1 MIQLLLLFKAL
12 IYRIYL
18 KIKLK
23 IQVMAGKITIK
34 QRSPNVRTWISNK
47 ELNPYILNHDRWGNE
62 DDIDENGNIKNAFI
76 YDLFYNVKHIGATS
90 CYYMPEETK
99 QSWWQL
105 SYIQIQPGYTKKK
118 DLPPMNE
125 DGEYDYPGMDENDE
139 NDEYDYP
146 GIDVDYTGKGYA
158 SWLLEETCKRLWN
171 IELIPIRLK
180 NPGGL
185 GKSGQQNSTDLEN
198 DLENSELQKE
208 LKGFEWRRD
217 WYKRHGFE
225 DAGGGWM
232 ERQPPSY

>member
-1 MIQLLLLFKAL
+1 
-12 IYRIYL
+12 
-18 KIKLK
+18 
-23 IQVMAGKITIK
+23 MAGKITIK

-76 YDLFYNVKHIGATS
+76 YDLFYNRKHIGATS

-125 DGEYDYPGMDENDE
+125 DGEYDYPGMDVDDE
-139 NDEYDYP
+139 YDEYDYP

-158 SWLLEETCKRLWN
+158 SWLLEETCKRLGN

-180 NPGGL
+180 NPGFADED
-185 GKSGQQNSTDLEN
+185 GQQIAIGSKDSQAQE
-198 DLENSELQKE
+198 K
-208 LKGFEWRRD
+208 LKQFKRRKD
-217 WYKRHGFE
+217 WYRRHGFE
-225 DAGGGWM
+225 DADLGWM
-232 ERQPPSY
+232 IRQPPNRNNANQ